1 MTHPAVGDAAT
12 TEGSTRRK
20 VLGAGLIG
28 AALALT
34 ATRSAV
40 ATSGGALS
48 EADLAL
54 LGFDQGFEL
63 AARDLYDAAIAGGAD
78 DPLMETL
85 SEQHEAYAQ
94 AIAGL
99 TGIPANQRNDDVF
112 DEFSAGFSSGSL
124 GDVLQTAYDLEATAA
139 ATQVELIAELVD
151 LDSAKLLASIAAIE
165 ARHMTVLADVKGDG
179 ADLDALL
186 LSTALPNLPKDNA

>member
-1 MTHPAVGDAAT
+1 MGATRHDSACCDTNTISKGPSPVTHPAVGDAAT

-40 ATSGGALS
+40 ATSEGALS

-112 DEFSAGFSSGSL
+112 DEFSAGFSSGGL
-124 GDVLQTAYDLEATAA
+124 GDVLQSAYDLEATAA

-151 LDSAKLLASIAAIE
+151 VDSAKLYRVDRSHRSSSHDR
-165 ARHMTVLADVKGDG
+165 ARRREG
-179 ADLDALL
+179 
-186 LSTALPNLPKDNA
+186 